1 MLFSEFWRVKYKK
14 FIKIE
19 QNSVFVYIPGFIF
32 YGVSHAKADL
42 HNKYI
47 NFVFGSF
54 FSKIIY

>member
-47 NFVFGSF
+47 
-54 FSKIIY
+54 